1 MGAILRTESLSKQ
14 FNTGSEIIHALKDI
28 NINIQSGKLTIL
40 RGRSG
45 SGKTTLM
52 NLLGA
57 IDMPTDGKIFLNDID
72 ITKITNIERDKIRR
86 NDIGFVFQSGGL
98 ISNMTAYENVEFAL
112 RIVNY
117 DPQKRKEKVEECL
130 KLVGL
135 AKRMNH
141 MPQELS
147 GGEQQRVA
155 IARAMAHNP
164 KIIFADEPTA
174 ALDTNMGLQ
183 VVRVFKHMVESSD
196 ITVVMTT
203 HDPSLM
209 EIADCVYSLRDGE
222 IENEQC

>member
-1 MGAILRTESLSKQ
+1 MSFILRTEALSKQ
-14 FNTGSEIIHALKDI
+14 FKTGSETIYALKDV
-28 NINIQSGKLTIL
+28 NINIQSGKLTVL

-57 IDMPTDGKIFLNDID
+57 IDMPTEGKIFLNNMD
-72 ITKITNIERDKIRR
+72 ITKMTNVERDKVRR
-86 NDIGFVFQSGGL
+86 KDIGFVFQSGGL

-112 RIVNY
+112 RIVNF
-117 DPQKRKEKVEECL
+117 DSAKRKARVEECL

-135 AKRMNH
+135 SKRMNH

-155 IARAMAHNP
+155 IARAMVHNP
-164 KIIFADEPTA
+164 KLIFADEPTA

-183 VVRVFKHMVESSD
+183 VVKTFKDMVENSN

-203 HDPSLM
+203 HDPSMM
-209 EIADCVYSLRDGE
+209 EIADYVYSLRDGE
-222 IENEQC
+222 IENE

>member
-1 MGAILRTESLSKQ
+1 MSIVLKTESLSKQ
-14 FNTGSEIIHALKDI
+14 FNTGSETIHALRDV
-28 NINIQSGKLTIL
+28 NIAIESGRLTIF

-57 IDMPTDGKIFLNDID
+57 IDRPTEGKIFFNSDDIAKMTD
-72 ITKITNIERDKIRR
+72 AKRDKIRR
-86 NDIGFVFQSGGL
+86 REIGFVFQSGGL
-98 ISNMTAYENVEFAL
+98 ISNITAFENVEFAL

-117 DPQKRKEKVEECL
+117 DYKTRKKRVEDCL
-130 KLVGL
+130 RLVGL
-135 AKRMNH
+135 GKRMNH

-164 KIIFADEPTA
+164 QIIFADEPTA

-183 VVRVFKHMVESSD
+183 VVKTFKDMVESSG
-196 ITVVMTT
+196 ITVVMST
-203 HDPSLM
+203 HDPGMM
-209 EIADCVYSLRDGE
+209 EIADHVYSLRDGE
-222 IENEQC
+222 IVNE

>member
-1 MGAILRTESLSKQ
+1 MSVILKTEALSKQ
-14 FNTGSEIIHALKDI
+14 FKTGSETIHALKDV

-57 IDMPTDGKIFLNDID
+57 IDMPTQGKILLNNMD
-72 ITKITNIERDKIRR
+72 ITEMTNAERDKVRR
-86 NDIGFVFQSGGL
+86 KDIGFVFQSGGL

-112 RIVNY
+112 RIIKA
-117 DPQKRKEKVEECL
+117 DSKKRKDRVEECL

-135 AKRMNH
+135 SKRMNH

-155 IARAMAHNP
+155 IARAMVHNP

-174 ALDTNMGLQ
+174 ALDTSMGLQ
-183 VVRVFKHMVESSD
+183 VVRIFKNMVENSNM
-196 ITVVMTT
+196 TVVMST
-203 HDPSLM
+203 HDPSMM
-209 EIADCVYSLRDGE
+209 EIADYVYSLKDGE
-222 IENEQC
+222 IENE

>member
-1 MGAILRTESLSKQ
+1 MSIILKTENLSRQ
-14 FNTGSEIIHALKDI
+14 FKTGNEIIHALKDI
-28 NINIQSGKLTIL
+28 NISIENARLTIL

-57 IDMPTDGKIFLNDID
+57 IDRPSAGKIFFNNAEIGAMSDI
-72 ITKITNIERDKIRR
+72 KRDNIRR
-86 NDIGFVFQSGGL
+86 IEIGFAFQSGGL
-98 ISNMTAYENVEFAL
+98 IPNMSAYENVEFAL
-112 RIVNY
+112 RIVKFDSKN
-117 DPQKRKEKVEECL
+117 RRNRAEECL

-135 AKRMNH
+135 SKRMNH

-174 ALDTNMGLQ
+174 ALDTNMGIQ
-183 VVRVFKHMVESSD
+183 VVKTFKDMVESSG

-203 HDPSLM
+203 HDQSMM
-209 EIADCVYSLRDGE
+209 EIADYVYSLKDGE
-222 IENEQC
+222 LEHE

>member
-1 MGAILRTESLSKQ
+1 MSFILRTEALSKQ
-14 FNTGSEIIHALKDI
+14 FKTGSETIYALKDV
-28 NINIQSGKLTIL
+28 NINIQSGKLTVL

-57 IDMPTDGKIFLNDID
+57 IDMPTEGKIFLNNLD
-72 ITKITNIERDKIRR
+72 ITKMTNSERDKVRR
-86 NDIGFVFQSGGL
+86 KDIGFVFQSGGL

-112 RIVNY
+112 RIVNF
-117 DPQKRKEKVEECL
+117 DSVKRKAKVEECL

-135 AKRMNH
+135 SKRMNH

-155 IARAMAHNP
+155 IARAMVHNP

-174 ALDTNMGLQ
+174 ALDTSMGLQ
-183 VVRVFKHMVESSD
+183 VVKTFKDMVENSN
-196 ITVVMTT
+196 ITVVMST
-203 HDPSLM
+203 HDTSMM
-209 EIADCVYSLRDGE
+209 EIADYVYSLRDGE
-222 IENEQC
+222 IENE

>member
-1 MGAILRTESLSKQ
+1 MSVILKTEALSKQ
-14 FNTGSEIIHALKDI
+14 FKTGSETIHALKDV

-57 IDMPTDGKIFLNDID
+57 IDMPTQGKILLNNMD
-72 ITKITNIERDKIRR
+72 ITEMTNAERDKVRR
-86 NDIGFVFQSGGL
+86 KDIGFVFQSGGL

-112 RIVNY
+112 RIIKA
-117 DPQKRKEKVEECL
+117 DSKKRKDRVEECL

-135 AKRMNH
+135 SKRMNH

-155 IARAMAHNP
+155 IARAMVHNP

-174 ALDTNMGLQ
+174 ALDTSMGLQ
-183 VVRVFKHMVESSD
+183 VVRIFKNMVENTNM
-196 ITVVMTT
+196 TVVMST
-203 HDPSLM
+203 HDPSMM
-209 EIADCVYSLRDGE
+209 EIADYVYSLKDGE
-222 IENEQC
+222 IENE

>member
-1 MGAILRTESLSKQ
+1 MSIILKTDNLSKK
-14 FNTGSEIIHALKDI
+14 FKTGNEIIHALKNV
-28 NINIQSGKLTIL
+28 NISIENARLTIL
-40 RGRSG
+40 RGPSG

-57 IDMPTDGKIFLNDID
+57 IDRPSVGKIFFYNSEISAMSDI
-72 ITKITNIERDKIRR
+72 NRDNIRR
-86 NDIGFVFQSGGL
+86 IEMGFVFQSGGL
-98 ISNMTAYENVEFAL
+98 IPNLSAYENVEFAL
-112 RIVNY
+112 RIVKFDSKNRRNRAE
-117 DPQKRKEKVEECL
+117 DCL

-135 AKRMNH
+135 SKRMNH

-174 ALDTNMGLQ
+174 ALDTNMGIQ
-183 VVRVFKHMVESSD
+183 VVKTFKDMVESSG

-203 HDPSLM
+203 HDQSMM
-209 EIADCVYSLRDGE
+209 EIADCVYSLKDGE
-222 IENEQC
+222 LEHE

>member
-1 MGAILRTESLSKQ
+1 MSVILKTEALSKQ
-14 FNTGSEIIHALKDI
+14 FNTGSEIIHALKDV

-57 IDMPTDGKIFLNDID
+57 IDMPTEGKIFLNNMD
-72 ITKITNIERDKIRR
+72 ITEMTNAERDKVRR
-86 NDIGFVFQSGGL
+86 KDIGFVFQSGGL

-112 RIVNY
+112 RIVNF
-117 DPQKRKEKVEECL
+117 DSGKRRERVEECL

-135 AKRMNH
+135 SKRMNH

-155 IARAMAHNP
+155 IARAMVHNP

-174 ALDTNMGLQ
+174 ALDTSMGLQ
-183 VVRVFKHMVESSD
+183 VVRIFKNMVENSNM
-196 ITVVMTT
+196 TVVMST
-203 HDPSLM
+203 HDPSMM
-209 EIADCVYSLRDGE
+209 EIADYVHSLRDGE
-222 IENEQC
+222 IENE

>member
-1 MGAILRTESLSKQ
+1 MNTILRTEALSKQ
-14 FNTGSEIIHALKDI
+14 FHTGSEVINALKDI
-28 NINIQSGKLTIL
+28 NIKIQSGKLTIL

-57 IDMPTDGKIFLNDID
+57 IDMPTKGKIFLNDLD
-72 ITKITNIERDKIRR
+72 ITKISNMERDKIRR

-112 RIVNY
+112 RIINY
-117 DPQKRKEKVEECL
+117 DSGKRKEKVEECL
-130 KLVGL
+130 KIVGL
-135 AKRMNH
+135 SKRMNH

-174 ALDTNMGLQ
+174 ALDTNMGFQ
-183 VVRVFKHMVESSD
+183 VVSVFKQMVESSG

-203 HDPSLM
+203 HDPNMM
-209 EIADCVYSLRDGE
+209 EIADFVYSLRDGE
-222 IENEQC
+222 IEDE

>member
-1 MGAILRTESLSKQ
+1 MSVILKTEALSKQ
-14 FNTGSEIIHALKDI
+14 FKTGSEIIHALKDV

-57 IDMPTDGKIFLNDID
+57 IDMPTQGKIHLNNMD
-72 ITKITNIERDKIRR
+72 ITEMTNAERDKVRR
-86 NDIGFVFQSGGL
+86 KDIGFVFQSGGL

-112 RIVNY
+112 RIVKA
-117 DPQKRKEKVEECL
+117 DSKKRQDRVEECL

-135 AKRMNH
+135 SKRMNH

-155 IARAMAHNP
+155 IARAMVHNP

-174 ALDTNMGLQ
+174 ALDTSMGLQ
-183 VVRVFKHMVESSD
+183 VVRIFKNMVENSNM
-196 ITVVMTT
+196 TVVMST
-203 HDPSLM
+203 HDPSMM
-209 EIADCVYSLRDGE
+209 EIADYVYSLKDGE
-222 IENEQC
+222 IENE

>member
-1 MGAILRTESLSKQ
+1 MSVILKTEALSKQ
-14 FNTGSEIIHALKDI
+14 FNTGSEIIHALKDV

-57 IDMPTDGKIFLNDID
+57 IDMPTEGKIFLNNMD
-72 ITKITNIERDKIRR
+72 ITEMTNAERDKVRR
-86 NDIGFVFQSGGL
+86 RDIGFVFQSGGL

-112 RIVNY
+112 RIVNF
-117 DPQKRKEKVEECL
+117 DSGKRKERVEECL

-135 AKRMNH
+135 SKRMNH

-155 IARAMAHNP
+155 IARAMVHNP

-174 ALDTNMGLQ
+174 ALDTSMGLQ
-183 VVRVFKHMVESSD
+183 VVRIFKNMVENSNM
-196 ITVVMTT
+196 TVVMST
-203 HDPSLM
+203 HDPSMM
-209 EIADCVYSLRDGE
+209 EIADYVHSLRDGE
-222 IENEQC
+222 IENE